1 MANSRSKLSKCL
13 FQKLCKFKIGQIVVL
28 VKTINQC
35 PESFELI
42 DGYMIILKTEN
53 KVFSIYTVC

>member
-28 VKTINQC
+28 VQTI
-35 PESFELI
+35 SVELI